1 MAEKLEAYR
10 CNICGNLVM
19 VLQGGKGELVC
30 CGKPMEKLEEQTAD
44 SAIEKHV
51 PVVEEIE
58 GGVKVKVGSVP
69 HPMADEHYISW
80 IQVIKKNS
88 FCLRFLEPG
97 NAPENNFPVKKED
110 VVKVREYCT
119 VHNLWSNK

>member
-19 VLQGGKGELVC
+19 VLHGGKGQLVC
-30 CGKPMEKLEEQTAD
+30 CGQPMEKLEEQTAD
-44 SAIEKHV
+44 STVEKHV
-51 PVVEEIE
+51 PVIEEVE

-69 HPMADEHYISW
+69 HPMAAEHYISW
-80 IQVIKKNS
+80 IQVIKKKS
-88 FCLRFLEPG
+88 FCLKFLAAG
-97 NAPENNFPVKKED
+97 DAPESTFPVKKED
-110 VVKVREYCT
+110 IVKVREYCT